1 MNPND
6 VALCRKALATL
17 TSVEHSRKNYLFL
30 SPVSL
35 DVVPGYLTIVP
46 RPMDLGTVGKQLE
59 AGEYSTTEAFWEDVK
74 LTFHNAMKYHS
85 TQPTSWICKVAE
97 QMMKLCIK
105 ERSKMERKASGTST
119 ATATS
124 SSTGLKLKLSTKS
137 SKKEPSHPVGDA
149 TTTDPMVPSPKPK
162 ISLKIKMPS
171 GTDTPT
177 ATAIATAV
185 AAAPSKPKLKLTL
198 SLGKKPANAIHITS
212 TTPIPNST
220 SPTAPNISLIKT
232 PKANHT
238 KNTTTSIGS
247 TTTPRSITPKSATSK
262 EKKSSAKIRLSAPS
276 RGKEL
281 PKGVGEVVV
290 ATISST
296 PTAVA
301 VASTS
306 AITAPKSTAIK
317 SNTTKSGEKK
327 VGKPKKILP
336 IHKVIM
342 KPTTT
347 LPAPKLI
354 LKTKPASVTATNNI
368 MTEKRKAQCLKVIAG
383 LKRRKSKDI
392 IWFLQPVSD
401 KGIVDD
407 YRAKIKNA
415 MDLGTMTLKLEK
427 NEYRDLNEF
436 VLDLRRVFG
445 NCLRYNTSIKDSFRP
460 LGMDMLMTAE
470 QLMAHFI
477 GEAEPTYLPLLY
489 CWRLC
494 VGILDALLNVTNPVD
509 GHQTAHYFLHPVSF
523 FFGGVFPSDYLDKI
537 TKPMD
542 FGTVTSN
549 LLEGTYQ
556 TVREFS
562 NDCRLVVENCMTY
575 YSDKV
580 DGKVFTDQAGRLH
593 ALINQQLVALER
605 YDVSEKAK
613 EARAQ
618 ATSWS
623 NVRLEKP
630 PPDVLLGMLVEL
642 RTMQYV
648 DRLTKLSEPAMRPF
662 EKTVDLSEYRDY
674 LQFVRT
680 PMCLEQVERK
690 VKMGQYDTP
699 EDFEYDVH
707 LIFKNCEAYNA
718 PKKSEHMVALG
729 KYATKIFRKL
739 FIQRMKAYENPEL
752 AVDKKRSSTSPASE
766 QPMKKVKVESGSTQG
781 APRILIASASIA
793 STPVATVVVNAPPR
807 AKSVSLKPPSGVS
820 GKVKSNSV
828 VLSNVKPNQPVPLHV
843 AIAQVKERF
852 PLRRPYK
859 LLQDWEGSCAKFFK
873 ELMRHPWISAARPK
887 FIFHVPVPVLFP
899 ELRDAYVNKVK
910 RPMDLTTAEAKLLQG
925 GLYSSPQ
932 DFVDDVALVFA
943 NAIAFNKAGRDEG
956 DPLSIAYY
964 DASIHLLRYTRWL
977 SLEWLD
983 SYLIEDPHMD
993 PLGENNMPPSSWKL
1007 SKANHQ
1013 KGQEEMQRIVLQEH
1027 IEKSF
1032 EGDRYTWMETE
1043 CEKLLKSLRHQS
1055 DLRYMTFF
1063 LQPAF
1068 PPDYTA
1074 YISKPIAWENC
1085 YKALQKRQYERMGD
1099 IVEDLRLIFVN
1110 ALKYNSRH
1118 QGLDTVS
1125 GKAYDAAVYMSA
1137 KLEAAIDKM
1146 MVTVA
1151 DRLERERIDSS
1162 ISERELEAQERAEDE
1177 RIRAAIKDGT
1187 MSADQSG
1194 VVPGQPNKIET
1205 VETTTRV
1212 FNRRLVR
1219 KEIDFD
1225 VAFVDEDDGNHEQSH
1240 VEMMRQQKA
1249 TFERQRQQHTS
1260 LGALALTTGGVVYAR
1275 MAQCDQANRWVKR
1288 MVQLMTTKVEPPKV
1302 DIHKDVKEHEEYRFG
1317 SSVLAELENA
1327 NRQQISIKPIQATK
1341 KRKRNIASVFNFE

>member
-1 MNPND
+1 MNPNE
-6 VALCRKALATL
+6 VTLCRKALAIL

-35 DVVPGYLTIVP
+35 DVVPGYLTVVP

-74 LTFHNAMKYHS
+74 LTFHNAMAYHS
-85 TQPTSWICKVAE
+85 TQSTSWICKVAE
-97 QMMKLCIK
+97 QMMKLCLK
-105 ERSKMERKASGTST
+105 EKSKMERKASGTS
-119 ATATS
+119 S
-124 SSTGLKLKLSTKS
+124 SSGSGLKLKLSNKS
-137 SKKEPSHPVGDA
+137 SKKELSHPAGGD
-149 TTTDPMVPSPKPK
+149 TINDPTIPSPKPK

-171 GTDTPT
+171 GTNPPAPTPVPVVN
-177 ATAIATAV
+177 AT
-185 AAAPSKPKLKLTL
+185 AAAPTKLKLKLSL
-198 SLGKKPANAIHITS
+198 SLGKKSANTIN
-212 TTPIPNST
+212 TTTAPVPNSDSLTIPNK
-220 SPTAPNISLIKT
+220 NLVKT

-238 KNTTTSIGS
+238 KITTSIGT
-247 TTTPRSITPKSATSK
+247 TTTPRTITPKTVTSK
-262 EKKSSAKIRLSAPS
+262 EKKTPAKFRLLAPS

-281 PKGVGEVVV
+281 PKGVGEVPV
-290 ATISST
+290 ATISSA
-296 PTAVA
+296 PTATA
-301 VASTS
+301 AATTTST
-306 AITAPKSTAIK
+306 ITVPKSTTVK
-317 SNTTKSGEKK
+317 STATKSGEKK
-327 VGKPKKILP
+327 SSKPKKILP
-336 IHKVIM
+336 THKVPI
-342 KPTTT
+342 KPTTPLST
-347 LPAPKLI
+347 PKLI
-354 LKTKPASVTATNNI
+354 LKTKQAPVASTNNI

-383 LKRRKSKDI
+383 LKRRKSKEI

-415 MDLGTMTLKLEK
+415 MDLGTMTIKLEK

-445 NCLRYNTSIKDSFRP
+445 NCLRYNTSIKDSFRT

-477 GEAEPTYLPLLY
+477 GEAESTYLPLLY

-494 VGILDALLNVTNPVD
+494 VGILDALLNVINPAD

-537 TKPMD
+537 KKPMD

-580 DGKVFTDQAGRLH
+580 DGKSFTDQAGRLH

-662 EKTVDLSEYRDY
+662 EKAVDLSEYRDY
-674 LQFVRT
+674 LQFVHI
-680 PMCLEQVERK
+680 PMSLEQVERK
-690 VKMGQYDTP
+690 VKMGQYETP

-739 FIQRMKAYENPEL
+739 FILRMKAHENPEL
-752 AVDKKRSSTSPASE
+752 AVEKKRSSTSPASE
-766 QPMKKVKVESGSTQG
+766 QPLKKMKVEAGSTQV
-781 APRILIASASIA
+781 APRISIA
-793 STPVATVVVNAPPR
+793 TPSIVSTSATTLAANAPTK
-807 AKSVSLKPPSGVS
+807 AKSVPQRPPSGIG
-820 GKVKSNSV
+820 GKIKSTSV
-828 VLSNVKPNQPVPLHV
+828 AIASVKPNQPVPLHV
-843 AIAQVKERF
+843 AITQVKERF

-910 RPMDLTTAEAKLLQG
+910 TPMDLTTAEAKLLQG

-964 DASIHLLRYTRWL
+964 DASIHLLRYIRWL

-983 SYLIEDPHMD
+983 AYLTEDPHVD
-993 PLGENNMPPSSWKL
+993 PLGENNMPTSSWKL

-1013 KGQEEMQRIVLQEH
+1013 TGQEEMQRIVLQEH

-1151 DRLERERIDSS
+1151 DRLERDRIDSS

-1187 MSADQSG
+1187 MPADQLGS
-1194 VVPGQPNKIET
+1194 VPGQPNKIET

-1260 LGALALTTGGVVYAR
+1260 LGVLALTTGGLLYAR
-1275 MAQCDQANRWVKR
+1275 MTQCDQANRWVKR
-1288 MVQLMTTKVEPPKV
+1288 MAQLRTTTKEPPEV
-1302 DIHKDVKEHEEYRFG
+1302 DTNNDSKEHDESRFG

-1327 NRQQISIKPIQATK
+1327 NRQQISIKPIPVVK
-1341 KRKRNIASVFNFE
+1341 KRKRNIASLFDFD